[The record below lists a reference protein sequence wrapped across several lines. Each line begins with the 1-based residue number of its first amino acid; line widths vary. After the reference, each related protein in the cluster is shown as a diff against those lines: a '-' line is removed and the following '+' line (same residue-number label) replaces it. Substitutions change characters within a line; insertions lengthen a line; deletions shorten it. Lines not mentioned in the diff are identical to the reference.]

1 MDSNDQEKRNGRAHA
16 SCFACLVKT
25 ARTKTLKGTPF
36 SRPPLPEPKSPQ
48 NAIHSRGCQRLQE
61 WVLPPFRGPL
71 GKTMISKG
79 KETRQGTNH
88 PGFLEKKRLSA
99 SGFERKREVSTL
111 DPGVKGAQDKQEVSL
126 TETERLQKEPP
137 LHQENVDLQP
147 AFRKTAFP
155 EPGSIAP
162 ESPVKPEPF
171 NPPFPRK
178 TSSSKK
184 YPSPLPHQ

>member
-1 MDSNDQEKRNGRAHA
+1 MDSNDQEKKNGRAHA
-16 SCFACLVKT
+16 SCFTCLVKT

-36 SRPPLPEPKSPQ
+36 SHPPLPELRSLQ

-99 SGFERKREVSTL
+99 KCLRTEERGFDTR
-111 DPGVKGAQDKQEVSL
+111 
-126 TETERLQKEPP
+126 
-137 LHQENVDLQP
+137 
-147 AFRKTAFP
+147 
-155 EPGSIAP
+155 PGSQG
-162 ESPVKPEPF
+162 ST
-171 NPPFPRK
+171 R
-178 TSSSKK
+178 
-184 YPSPLPHQ
+184 